1 VIDVGAVMEAFEQI
15 NQCFITI
22 FGKVEELDGGK
33 QLIWLVQAMDTKED
47 VPDPKVLGSVKCHL
61 GSGGHR
67 TMEAAVMW
75 ALYQLDAQIARYE
88 MRNNPK
94 T

>member
-1 VIDVGAVMEAFEQI
+1 MEAFEQI

-22 FGKVEELDGGK
+22 YGRVEDVAGGR
-33 QLIWLVQAMDTKED
+33 QLCWLVQALDSKED

-61 GSGGHR
+61 GSGSHR